1 MVKKRKEFWRIRI
14 GKENEYKDRE
24 RKGIHVV
31 GRNRSKAFPAEGG
44 CRKQVFFFVS
54 PW

>member
-1 MVKKRKEFWRIRI
+1 MSIRI
-14 GKENEYKDRE
+14 GE

-44 CRKQVFFFVS
+44 CRKQVFFVS
-54 PW
+54 P